1 MVQANIASL
10 PPFLQRYLPEL
21 HALCQQHAVAY
32 LYAVGSVLRPN
43 DFTPE
48 SDVDLLFALHES
60 VISDEDYNYNLRA
73 FRQGLEHLLG
83 RRVDLIHEPSLKN
96 PFLIEELKAT
106 RKLVYESK
114 SAEVFMG
121 HAV

>member
-1 MVQANIASL
+1 MVQTNITTL

-21 HALCQQHAVAY
+21 HALCRQHAVAY

-48 SDVDLLFALHES
+48 SDVDLLFALHEA
-60 VISDEDYNYNLRA
+60 VISDEDYNRNLRA
-73 FRQGLEHLLG
+73 FRLGLEHLLG

-96 PFLIEELKAT
+96 PFLIDELRQT
-106 RKLVYESK
+106 RKLVCESEG
-114 SAEVFMG
+114 S
-121 HAV
+121 